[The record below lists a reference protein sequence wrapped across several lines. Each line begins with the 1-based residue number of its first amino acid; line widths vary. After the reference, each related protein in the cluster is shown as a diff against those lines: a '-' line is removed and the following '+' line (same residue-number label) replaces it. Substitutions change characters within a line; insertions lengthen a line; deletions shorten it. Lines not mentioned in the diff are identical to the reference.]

1 MSRTASKTAEF
12 HASLAELMRAGSPVD
27 LSVATKPAE
36 VEIEQVGGIHD
47 SALFEL
53 PDGHVAV
60 RADIAVTNQTT
71 RTIDVIDIELRTPW
85 VGSLWD
91 WLKPQRIRFQG
102 RARLESSFEVYQFP
116 GKYGLQLPCEDVINH
131 VLLGRR
137 RLPGRC
143 QVEGWP
149 LGIGGRMPVELR
161 HGQWLD
167 LSLAIIGSDHRE
179 YATTIQLW
187 TERLDPRPK
196 TVTPRS
202 SLFEQDAL
210 PRERLRAPRYGRLSQ
225 KGPGLGSA
233 PGCHPGRM

>member
-1 MSRTASKTAEF
+1 MSRTALKTAEL
-12 HASLAELMRAGSPVD
+12 HASLAELKRAGSPVD
-27 LSVATKPAE
+27 LSVAPKPDDRE
-36 VEIEQVGGIHD
+36 TVEIEQVGGIHD
-47 SALFEL
+47 SAIFEL

-71 RTIDVIDIELRTPW
+71 RAIDVIDIELRTPW

-102 RARLESSFEVYQFP
+102 RAKPDSSFEVYQFP
-116 GKYGLQLPCEDVINH
+116 GKNGLQLPYEDVINH

-143 QVEGWP
+143 QVQGWL
-149 LGIGGRMPVELR
+149 LGIGRRMPAELR

-167 LSLAIIGSDHRE
+167 LSLVLIGSDHRE
-179 YATTIQLW
+179 YPSTIRLW

-196 TVTPRS
+196 MVTPRT

-210 PRERLRAPRYGRLSQ
+210 PPREVARTAVRTA
-225 KGPGLGSA
+225 
-233 PGCHPGRM
+233 